1 MAEWEQCLAQAG
13 CRITAPRRAVAR
25 VLQETA
31 APLSPQE
38 ILERGRKVYHKLGL
52 VTVYRTVSLLE
63 DLNLVRRVHQEGGC
77 HGYMPASPGHR
88 HILVCRRCGGA
99 VEFPGEDNLSALV
112 GRVEAETG
120 YRVSGHLLQ
129 LFGLCPACQKAEA

>member
-1 MAEWEQCLAQAG
+1 MAEWEEYLVQAG
-13 CRITAPRRAVAR
+13 CRITAPRRAVAH

-31 APLSPQE
+31 TPLAPQE
-38 ILERGRKVYHKLGL
+38 ILERGRKLYRKLGL

-99 VEFPGEDNLSALV
+99 VEFSGEDNLGALME
-112 GRVEAETG
+112 RVEAETG
-120 YRVSGHLLQ
+120 YQVSGHLLQ
-129 LFGLCPACQKAEA
+129 LFGLCPACQKAEV